1 MNKPSIPTPSLTR
14 PLARLF
20 AVVALALPLAV
31 LAQGSRIDARQA
43 EQDRRIEQGVQSGS
57 LTAQE
62 AARLEQGQAAV
73 QRAENRALADG
84 TVTRRERAHIENMQ
98 DRQSERI
105 YRQKH
110 DRQHDYN
117 HNGRVDR
124 PRRAVR

>member
-1 MNKPSIPTPSLTR
+1 MKNPTPSPLRLAR

-20 AVVALALPLAV
+20 AAVALALPLTA

-43 EQDRRIEQGVQSGS
+43 EQDRRIDQGVQSGS

-84 TVTRRERAHIENMQ
+84 TVTRRERAHIENLQ

-117 HNGRVDR
+117 HNGRVNR
-124 PRRAVR
+124 PRRAAR